1 MPRYDFVAVSV
12 FDRHTAYPVNGGYF
26 VRTEAVNTFA
36 EYHRGVV
43 TADTAD
49 ELTAP
54 DTLKRLYDVSPKR
67 SLSISEHDGKSG
79 LSDDRPDPLRYQEII
94 HIRFTGARC
103 TCFDIPPVRSV
114 PEIFTL
120 FY

>member
-12 FDRHTAYPVNGGYF
+12 FDRHTAYSVNGGYF
-26 VRTEAVNTFA
+26 VCTETVNTFA

-43 TADTAD
+43 AADTAD
-49 ELTAP
+49 ELSSP

-67 SLSISEHDGKSG
+67 PLRIPEHDGKPG
-79 LSDDRPDPLRYQEII
+79 LPDDRADPLRYQKIV
-94 HIRFTGARC
+94 HVRFTG
-103 TCFDIPPVRSV
+103 TCRACLDIPAVTSV